1 MRAGLESRT
10 LLLLALVLFN
20 LLTPGIMLQHATSSN
35 AKSSTPA
42 KPSANLQPSE
52 AYLGGGTVGQ
62 ARLEATVD
70 VATLPSSR
78 GITPSYSSQRLLSS
92 QASYIA
98 SAPTGTQSSPV
109 ITSPS
114 SPSPS
119 SVTLLTGFEGLSQ
132 AQGAGVPPDVSLSV
146 GPDNVVEMVN
156 NVGGVFSKQ
165 GASIRTFYL
174 IAFFQVS
181 SGYTSVRCFEPE
193 MVRLDTRLARC

>member
-1 MRAGLESRT
+1 VTTGRSLTSNKVWNRGHSALRPLLFNRQSFNQFEVRRDAENFGDIPTVRPSLWAGLPLQPEIPGGVLAASKNVGKRNMRAGLESRT

-78 GITPSYSSQRLLSS
+78 GI
-92 QASYIA
+92 
-98 SAPTGTQSSPV
+98 
-109 ITSPS
+109 
-114 SPSPS
+114 
-119 SVTLLTGFEGLSQ
+119 
-132 AQGAGVPPDVSLSV
+132 
-146 GPDNVVEMVN
+146 
-156 NVGGVFSKQ
+156 
-165 GASIRTFYL
+165 
-174 IAFFQVS
+174 
-181 SGYTSVRCFEPE
+181 
-193 MVRLDTRLARC
+193 